1 MSTNMNDKHGA
12 TDVVSADEAIER
24 LREGNARYFEAKTAQ
39 GNVSPQIRR
48 STFEE
53 GQHPFA
59 IVLACSDSRVIPE
72 AIFSAGIGDL
82 FTIRVAG
89 NVVDNHQLGSVE
101 YAESHLNCKLVV
113 VLGHTGCGAV
123 DAAMH
128 HEPYGTVKFIT
139 DEISDAIGDEADE
152 ARACLMNVAHSVK
165 RIEESRQLHNDEV
178 NNGLRVIG
186 ALYHTDTG
194 MVEFLE

>member
-1 MSTNMNDKHGA
+1 MNTNMNDKHGA
-12 TDVVSADEAIER
+12 TDVMSADEAIKR
-24 LREGNARYFEAKTAQ
+24 LREGNARYLEAKTAQ

-113 VLGHTGCGAV
+113 VLGAYRLRRGRCRDAPRTLRYREVHHRRDQRRHRRRGRRGNGMPEERRAQRETYRGKPPAAQRRGQQRLARHRRAV
-123 DAAMH
+123 PH
-128 HEPYGTVKFIT
+128 
-139 DEISDAIGDEADE
+139 
-152 ARACLMNVAHSVK
+152 
-165 RIEESRQLHNDEV
+165 
-178 NNGLRVIG
+178 
-186 ALYHTDTG
+186 
-194 MVEFLE
+194 

>member
-12 TDVVSADEAIER
+12 TNVVSADEAIKR
-24 LREGNARYFEAKTAQ
+24 LREGNARYLEAKTAQ
-39 GNVSPQIRR
+39 GDVSPQIRR

-113 VLGHTGCGAV
+113 VLGRTAWCRLKDDGLFYSKNSTTPVSVWYSAPMTRKPLLTSSSRSCRLSSMRFTLCATFIRHAV
-123 DAAMH
+123 ASSASSPMASLISSVMNF
-128 HEPYGTVKFIT
+128 TVP
-139 DEISDAIGDEADE
+139 
-152 ARACLMNVAHSVK
+152 
-165 RIEESRQLHNDEV
+165 
-178 NNGLRVIG
+178 
-186 ALYHTDTG
+186 
-194 MVEFLE
+194 

>member
-1 MSTNMNDKHGA
+1 MSTNINDKHGA
-12 TDVVSADEAIER
+12 TDVVSADEAIKR
-24 LREGNARYFEAKTAQ
+24 LREGNARYLEAKTAQ

-123 DAAMH
+123 DAVHDIGAVLRLSAVVVLDEGH
-128 HEPYGTVKFIT
+128 DALDLALT
-139 DEISDAIGDEADE
+139 DE
-152 ARACLMNVAHSVK
+152 RAL
-165 RIEESRQLHNDEV
+165 
-178 NNGLRVIG
+178 
-186 ALYHTDTG
+186 DTYR
-194 MVEFLE
+194 L

>member
-12 TDVVSADEAIER
+12 TDAVSADEAIKR
-24 LREGNARYFEAKTAQ
+24 LREGNARYLEAQSAQ

-53 GQHPFA
+53 GRHPFA

-101 YAESHLNCKLVV
+101 YAESHLNCMLVV

-152 ARACLMNVAHSVK
+152 ARACLKNVAHSVN

-194 MVEFLE
+194 VVEFLE